1 MEEREGNGRGRKKVG
16 KAREKREKEEGR
28 EMGKEEN
35 RKGTGREKGR
45 MKGYEMG
52 KVGRQNWSEEKLC
65 SFLMQVRISILP
77 YLTFPSPFFF
87 T

>member
-1 MEEREGNGRGRKKVG
+1 MEEREGNGRRREKEG
-16 KAREKREKEEGR
+16 KARGKREKEEGR

-52 KVGRQNWSEEKLC
+52 KVERQNWSEEELF
-65 SFLMQVRISILP
+65 SFLIR
-77 YLTFPSPFFF
+77 
-87 T
+87 